1 VAVRILFAAA
11 YLPYPPDSGGR
22 ARSYHLL
29 RWMAERHAV
38 HLLAFCHD
46 PADLDR
52 LPVLERLCASVRTVP
67 APAYPLGPRAR
78 LRRAL
83 FSPADLVMP
92 RRSAQK
98 VPADQAGMAA
108 AIAASPPFDLAFLDD
123 LGVAEYA
130 RLFAGV
136 RTILS
141 KHNVEADLYRQLARA
156 KRPLSPAW
164 ALAHLE
170 ARALARYEGPTAA
183 LFRQVIVVS
192 DQERARLAV
201 HCPAGRIVVVPN
213 GVDTTYFAPQP
224 AVTEEPDSIVFVGT
238 FFWAPNIDAARLL
251 VGDILPRICRE
262 LSGVR
267 LCLVGH
273 DPPPEVQALAH
284 PPDVI
289 VAGSVPD
296 VRPYLARA
304 AVCVVPL
311 RIGGGT
317 RLKIL
322 DALAMGRPVVSTSLA
337 SEGLDLAGGH
347 ELQIAD
353 GAEAFAAATVRLL
366 RDPAQRATLG
376 AAGRR
381 AVEGRYTWSAVLAGL
396 ETLLAGEGL
405 R

>member
-1 VAVRILFAAA
+1 MRILFASA

-22 ARSYHLL
+22 ARGYHLL

-38 HLLAFCHD
+38 DLLAFTHD
-46 PADLDR
+46 PADLAR
-52 LPVLERLCASVRTVP
+52 VPPLQRLCASVRTVP
-67 APAYPLGPRAR
+67 APAYPLGPWAR

-83 FSPADLVMP
+83 YSPADQVMP
-92 RRSAQK
+92 RRSAQ
-98 VPADQAGMAA
+98 MAA
-108 AIAASPPFDLAFLDD
+108 ALAHSPPFDLAFLED

-130 RLFAGV
+130 RLVAGAP
-136 RTILS
+136 TILS
-141 KHNVEADLYRQLARA
+141 KHNVEAELYRQLACS

-170 ARALARYEGPTAA
+170 ALALTRHEGPVAA
-183 LFRQVIVVS
+183 LFRHVIVVS
-192 DQERARLAV
+192 EQERARLAA
-201 HCPAGRIVVVPN
+201 HCPAGRIAIVPN
-213 GVDTTYFAPQP
+213 GVDTGYFAPHP
-224 AVTEEPDSIVFVGT
+224 GVAEEPDSLLFVGT
-238 FFWAPNIDAARLL
+238 FFWPPNADAARWL
-251 VGDILPRICRE
+251 VSDILPLIRRE
-262 LSGVR
+262 VPGVR

-273 DPPPEVQALAH
+273 DPPPELQALAH

-337 SEGLDLAGGH
+337 GEGLDLAAGH
-347 ELQIAD
+347 ELLIAD

-366 RDPAQRATLG
+366 RDPAQRATLA
-376 AAGRR
+376 AAGRQ
-381 AVEGRYTWSAVLAGL
+381 AVESRYTWPTVLAGL
-396 ETLLAGEGL
+396 EPLIAGKGL